1 MLMAVTL
8 TSAIQTGLVQKI
20 SVPMHTVVV
29 GLVQQNH
36 LLPLGIVLFLRVYNE
51 KTKTIPKSIVLVI
64 FSSKNDEKIHI

>member
-8 TSAIQTGLVQKI
+8 TSAIQTDLVLL
-20 SVPMHTVVV
+20 VFAPMHTVVK
-29 GLVQQNH
+29 GLVQQDH
-36 LLPLGIVLFLRVYNE
+36 RHSLGIALPLRVCNE